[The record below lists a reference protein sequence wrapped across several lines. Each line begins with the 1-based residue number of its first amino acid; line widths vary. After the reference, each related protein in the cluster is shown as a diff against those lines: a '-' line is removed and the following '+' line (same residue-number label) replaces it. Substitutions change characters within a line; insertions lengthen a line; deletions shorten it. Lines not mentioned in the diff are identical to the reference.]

1 MAALHKIKADNPNA
15 AGRINSGM
23 AEFHILDN
31 KGQVWKF
38 TRKGEEKGDNTEYTS
53 TKDNSP
59 EGMAA
64 ASGVSVDQVKKDQEL
79 GKTNPNVF
87 KDDGAYGAAMTG
99 GSVLDTEGG
108 VLDKAKA
115 VPGPGEVGSPGGP
128 TVPGAAKFGW
138 MSLDEA
144 RAALPNLQGNI
155 RVYIKDPDA
164 PATPAAQPASARDV
178 GWEAAGLNKGVAG
191 TEPSDAA
198 FAELAAYGMSEDR
211 DIPEFKAFLA
221 ARQYD
226 KTKALRDL
234 EKGVDWDG
242 KFKAEKTKDAI
253 ARQWMNKYLGGTE
266 DYAKKAKDLKG
277 DSPGAMQKS
286 EVLTD
291 NPQVRSNSEPTDET
305 DEEYY
310 NRTGRF
316 APVVRG
322 PGAGGAGVYNYGKDP
337 HPTERHGSGG
347 LYPT

>member
-1 MAALHKIKADNPNA
+1 MTLQKIMDDNPNA
-15 AGRINSGM
+15 KERLHSGLK
-23 AEFHILDN
+23 EFHILDN

-38 TRKGEEKGDNTEYTS
+38 TRKGEPNSLMTEYTS

-64 ASGVSVDQVKKDQEL
+64 ASGVSVDQVKKDQAL
-79 GKTNPNVF
+79 GKANPNVF

-115 VPGPGEVGSPGGP
+115 EQAGVPGPGEVGSPNGP

-164 PATPAAQPASARDV
+164 PATPVAQPVSARDV
-178 GWEAAGLNKGVAG
+178 GHEAAGLNKGVAG

-198 FAELAAYGMSEDR
+198 FAELEAYGMSKDR

-266 DYAKKAKDLKG
+266 DYAENVGRHAAAVAPIGTQIQQPYIDANG
-277 DSPGAMQKS
+277 VQYGIGATEESIAAGRQARDQFGVHPG
-286 EVLTD
+286 
-291 NPQVRSNSEPTDET
+291 
-305 DEEYY
+305 
-310 NRTGRF
+310 
-316 APVVRG
+316 
-322 PGAGGAGVYNYGKDP
+322 
-337 HPTERHGSGG
+337 GSGVDLLNRG
-347 LYPT
+347 NQFAATLRGK